1 MFLTRAMQQPFDQ
14 KLSWQKLGSS
24 SSSPRHKSKKLSHLV
39 YQWQSYIDELYQK
52 CDRGRVKRNWLEG
65 LSPKPGFYSLCLFQ
79 AVYWLEQRKIP
90 FLARILAA
98 CWWFFTSLDIYPERS
113 IGKRDNECSSTFG
126 NFIVTPIVDVPDL
139 AKPEIL
145 RRLQASAVPCWRT
158 RDGNIWVEIRDVNV
172 AVLVHNTIKQSTAKS
187 QKLVELLQ
195 QCWDVSY

>member
-1 MFLTRAMQQPFDQ
+1 MQQPFDQ
-14 KLSWQKLGSS
+14 KLSWQKLGLSS
-24 SSSPRHKSKKLSHLV
+24 VSPRHKSKKFSHLV

-65 LSPKPGFYSLCLFQ
+65 LTPKPGFYSLCLFQ
-79 AVYWLEQRKIP
+79 VVYWLEQRKIP
-90 FLARILAA
+90 LLARILAC
-98 CWWFFTSLDIYPERS
+98 CWWFFTNLDIYPERS
-113 IGKRDNECSSTFG
+113 IGKKDHECSSTFG
-126 NFIVTPIVDVPDL
+126 NFIVTPIIDVSDL

-145 RRLQASAVPCWRT
+145 RHLQASAVPCWRT

-195 QCWDVSY
+195 HCWDVSY

>member
-1 MFLTRAMQQPFDQ
+1 MQQPFDQ
-14 KLSWQKLGSS
+14 KFSCQQLGSARFL
-24 SSSPRHKSKKLSHLV
+24 SPRHKSKRLSYLV
-39 YQWQSYIDELYQK
+39 DQWQSYIDKLYQK

-65 LSPKPGFYSLCLFQ
+65 LSPKPGFYSLCFFQ
-79 AVYWLEQRKIP
+79 VVYWLEQRKIP
-90 FLARILAA
+90 LVARLLAL

-126 NFIVTPIVDVPDL
+126 NFIVTPIVDVPDR

-145 RRLQASAVPCWRT
+145 RSLQALAVPCWRT

-172 AVLVHNTIKQSTAKS
+172 AILVHNTIKESTAKS

-195 QCWDVSY
+195 HCWDVSY